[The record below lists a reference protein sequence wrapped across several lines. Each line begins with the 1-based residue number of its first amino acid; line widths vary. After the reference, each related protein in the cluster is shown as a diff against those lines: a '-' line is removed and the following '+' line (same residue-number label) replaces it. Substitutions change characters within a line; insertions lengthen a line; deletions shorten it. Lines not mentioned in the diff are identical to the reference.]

1 MFSRRW
7 DPGIGEE
14 VWIGIGNHQDK
25 IHGDTEKRFL
35 SDLRRF
41 EVIRG
46 KWELGTLRKIRI
58 IAKLISISVIIKTKL
73 QDNKG
78 ITSDYST
85 TTTFFCLERIGRIN
99 GVWRIGIY
107 CGIGVDKQGSDYG
120 MENKATKVWHSGL
133 QTEGRDND

>member
-58 IAKLISISVIIKTKL
+58 IAKLISIPVIIKTKL
-73 QDNKG
+73 QDNK
-78 ITSDYST
+78 
-85 TTTFFCLERIGRIN
+85 
-99 GVWRIGIY
+99 
-107 CGIGVDKQGSDYG
+107 GVDKQGSDYG